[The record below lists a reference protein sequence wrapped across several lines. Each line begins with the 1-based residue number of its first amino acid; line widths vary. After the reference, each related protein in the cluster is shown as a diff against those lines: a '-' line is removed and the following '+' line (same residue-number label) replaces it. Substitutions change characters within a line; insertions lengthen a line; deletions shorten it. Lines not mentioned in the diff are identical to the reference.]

1 MYTYSKFKMTS
12 SLRRL
17 VSRHT
22 FVKRAF
28 EDAVSSFEG
37 TTTPRMMVPSSCHDR
52 LYTTSLQN
60 GRYMADT
67 SNTPSNINATSRSYS
82 NVPEH
87 WGRDSPYHPGTEFL
101 GTPQNHLELVK
112 KRPISPHVFDDVG
125 AGMNIPPKFH
135 YKMPLGAVSSVTNRA
150 TGVMLSCGA
159 GAAGWVALFS
169 GDLATA
175 IASFKSAY
183 PLLVFPAKFAVAFP
197 LVYHYLG
204 GLRHLYWDHYS
215 FGNQS
220 ERDSPLEYGKMEQSS
235 KALLLTG
242 SLGAVVVALYSI

>member
-1 MYTYSKFKMTS
+1 MLKGRV
-12 SLRRL
+12 L
-17 VSRHT
+17 SRHY
-22 FVKRAF
+22 VAF
-28 EDAVSSFEG
+28 EDAVSKALEG
-37 TTTPRMMVPSSCHDR
+37 TSSRWMSMMSWQDGFLNTRIEVPSQNHTSSTTVCDR
-52 LYTTSLQN
+52 HMTRRGYS
-60 GRYMADT
+60 
-67 SNTPSNINATSRSYS
+67 S
-82 NVPEH
+82 NVPEY
-87 WGRDSPYHPGTEFL
+87 WGKDSPYHPGTEFL

-112 KRPISPHVFDDVG
+112 KRPLSPHVFDDVG
-125 AGMNIPPKFH
+125 AGSIPPKFH

-159 GAAGWVALFS
+159 GAAGWVALSS

-175 IASFKSAY
+175 IASFTSTY

-197 LVYHYLG
+197 LLYHYLG

-220 ERDSPLEYGKMEQSS
+220 ERDSPLEYGNMEQSS

-242 SLGAVVVALYSI
+242 TLGAAALALYSI